1 MKLKNIPPAMT
12 AGDEGG
18 NHSRVMQLR
27 KYGIEPAAGFS
38 PVIGYYLAG
47 FEYSRAKTLE
57 VLQDLTQAEVATRII
72 PSIHSI
78 GAITLHLCEC
88 EYYWIQ
94 SVVREREL
102 TDEEKKFAHMFD
114 TMENDVDRGFDAD
127 YLIGKINSI
136 SEMTRAQLRKTDD
149 AALDRYFAS
158 RYGER
163 DQEFSLREILQRLT
177 DHEANHRGQIAMIK
191 RVIRGG

>member
-1 MKLKNIPPAMT
+1 MEI
-12 AGDEGG
+12 
-18 NHSRVMQLR
+18 Q
-27 KYGIEPAAGFS
+27 KYGIDPVAGFS
-38 PVIGYYLAG
+38 PAIGYYLAG
-47 FEYSRAKTLE
+47 FEYSRSKTREMLS
-57 VLQDLTQAEVATRII
+57 DLTPAEIAKRIM

-102 TDEEKKFAHMFD
+102 SDDEQKFAHMFD
-114 TMENDVDRGFDAD
+114 GMENDVDRGFDAG
-127 YLIGKINSI
+127 YLIGKLDAI
-136 SEMTRAQLRKTDD
+136 SHLNHDHLKTMDDEMLAR
-149 AALDRYFAS
+149 FFIS

-163 DQEFSLREILQRLT
+163 NQEFSLREILQRRM
-177 DHEANHRGQIAMIK
+177 DHEANHRGQMSMIK

>member
-1 MKLKNIPPAMT
+1 MEI
-12 AGDEGG
+12 
-18 NHSRVMQLR
+18 Q
-27 KYGIEPAAGFS
+27 KYGIDPVAGFS
-38 PVIGYYLAG
+38 PAIGYYLAG
-47 FEYSRAKTLE
+47 FEYSRSKTRETLS
-57 VLQDLTQAEVATRII
+57 DLTPAEIAKRIM

-102 TDEEKKFAHMFD
+102 SDDEQKFAHMFD
-114 TMENDVDRGFDAD
+114 GMENDVDRGFDAG
-127 YLIGKINSI
+127 YLIGKLDAI
-136 SEMTRAQLRKTDD
+136 SHLNHDHLKTMDDEMLAR
-149 AALDRYFAS
+149 FFIS

-163 DQEFSLREILQRLT
+163 NQEFSLREILQRRM
-177 DHEANHRGQIAMIK
+177 DHEANHRGQMSMIK

>member
-1 MKLKNIPPAMT
+1 MELQK
-12 AGDEGG
+12 
-18 NHSRVMQLR
+18 H
-27 KYGIEPAAGFS
+27 GIEPAAGFS
-38 PVIGYYLAG
+38 PIIGYYLAG
-47 FEYSRAKTLE
+47 FDYGRVKTLE
-57 VLQDLTQAEVATRII
+57 VLQDLTSAEIAMRIM

-102 TDEEKKFAHMFD
+102 SDEEKKFAHMFD
-114 TMENDVDRGFDAD
+114 TMENDVDRGFDAE
-127 YLIGKINSI
+127 YLIGKLSSI
-136 SEMTRAQLRKTDD
+136 SQITREVLMKTED
-149 AALDRYFAS
+149 AALDRYFIS

-177 DHEANHRGQIAMIK
+177 DHEANHRGQMAMIK